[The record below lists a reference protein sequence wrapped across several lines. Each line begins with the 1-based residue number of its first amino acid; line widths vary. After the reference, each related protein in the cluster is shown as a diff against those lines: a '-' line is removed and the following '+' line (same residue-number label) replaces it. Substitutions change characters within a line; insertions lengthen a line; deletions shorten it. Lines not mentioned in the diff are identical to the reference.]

1 MDLPTLIK
9 FNKKQ
14 FYFCFFFIA
23 EQSIIFEFRMATFK
37 IKPITEQVIVPIQ
50 DIKLIPSG
58 VLYLSTNFNK
68 NILDTDNANEL
79 ISELSVYK
87 VPRYVDLGSNTDNV
101 QYTMGSNEV
110 GNNTETNPLEVPLPG
125 IINSDNA
132 DETTVSL
139 FLYKYSDVPLRS
151 NAEKPRLFSH
161 LSNMD
166 YYPIDAINYGESF
179 RTFTDQY
186 EYATAKDGLNNT
198 STFNTSVN
206 YYDTGDTSE
215 NTHKSMYV
223 LGSLPYMYRALKFYG
238 DNYKQK
244 VDIIKRYYP
253 IFDPNYNYDTSASKP
268 INEIYID
275 NNGYLVDKAVNGKRV
290 IVSAFQIFS
299 APTNIEVY
307 LGVKEIEIPMQVHEL
322 TLSGNNDE
330 QRILIAKFPRY
341 LMDDSIEHYRAIKYM
356 RLVNYTPSGDNKT
369 KCYYN
374 KQGLEND
381 NDKNQLTNESE
392 YGTKLA
398 ELNIQFS
405 R

>member
-1 MDLPTLIK
+1 
-9 FNKKQ
+9 
-14 FYFCFFFIA
+14 
-23 EQSIIFEFRMATFK
+23 MATFK

-58 VLYLSTNFNK
+58 VLYLSTDFNK

-87 VPRYVDLGSNTDNV
+87 VPRYVDLGSNTDKV

-125 IINSDNA
+125 IINSD
-132 DETTVSL
+132 DSDDSDKLTVSL

-166 YYPIDAINYGESF
+166 YYPIDVINYGDNF
-179 RTFTDQY
+179 RTFADQY
-186 EYATAKDGLNNT
+186 EYATAKDESLSGGLNNT
-198 STFNTSVN
+198 SKFNTSVN
-206 YYDTGDTSE
+206 CYNSDDNESR
-215 NTHKSMYV
+215 THKSMYV

-238 DNYKQK
+238 DNYQKK

-253 IFDPNYNYDTSASKP
+253 IFDPDYNYDTSVSKP
-268 INEIYID
+268 EKEIFVD
-275 NNGYLVDKAVNGKRV
+275 DNGYLVDNIGKRV
-290 IVSAFQIFS
+290 TVSAFQIFN
-299 APTNIEVY
+299 ATDNIEVY
-307 LGVKEIEIPMQVHEL
+307 LGIKEIEIPMQVHEL
-322 TLSGNNDE
+322 TLSGNGSA
-330 QRILIAKFPRY
+330 QRIFIAKFPRY
-341 LMDDSIEHYRAIKYM
+341 LMDDYIEHYRAIKYI
-356 RLVNYTPSGDNKT
+356 RIVNYDKLNT
-369 KCYYN
+369 KFYYSRRS
-374 KQGLEND
+374 LETNNEQKD
-381 NDKNQLTNESE
+381 LTTE
-392 YGTKLA
+392 YETQLA

>member
-1 MDLPTLIK
+1 
-9 FNKKQ
+9 
-14 FYFCFFFIA
+14 
-23 EQSIIFEFRMATFK
+23 MATFK

-58 VLYLSTNFNK
+58 VLYLSTDFNK

-87 VPRYVDLGSNTDNV
+87 VPRYVDLGSNSDEV

-110 GNNTETNPLEVPLPG
+110 GKNTETNPLEVPLPG
-125 IINSDNA
+125 IINSDNT
-132 DETTVSL
+132 DNMSVSL

-179 RTFTDQY
+179 RAFADQY
-186 EYATAKDGLNNT
+186 EYATAKDESLDKGLNNT
-198 STFNTSVN
+198 STFQTSVN
-206 YYDTGDTSE
+206 YYNIDSTESH
-215 NTHKSMYV
+215 THKSMYV

-238 DNYKQK
+238 DNYQK
-244 VDIIKRYYP
+244 KVNIIKRYYP
-253 IFDPNYNYDTSASKP
+253 IFDPDYNYDTSASKP
-268 INEIYID
+268 EKEIFAD
-275 NNGYLVDKAVNGKRV
+275 DNGYLVDKADKTGKRV
-290 IVSAFQIFS
+290 TVSAFQIFN
-299 APTNIEVY
+299 ATNNIEVY

-330 QRILIAKFPRY
+330 QRIFIAKFPRY
-341 LMDDSIEHYRAIKYM
+341 LMDDYIEHYRAIKYI
-356 RLVNYTPSGDNKT
+356 RIANYDKSNT
-369 KCYYN
+369 KFYYSRRS
-374 KQGLEND
+374 LETNNEQKD
-381 NDKNQLTNESE
+381 LTTE
-392 YGTKLA
+392 YGTQLA

>member
-1 MDLPTLIK
+1 
-9 FNKKQ
+9 
-14 FYFCFFFIA
+14 
-23 EQSIIFEFRMATFK
+23 MATFK

-58 VLYLSTNFNK
+58 VLYLSTDFNK
-68 NILDTDNANEL
+68 NILNTDNANEL

-87 VPRYVDLGSNTDNV
+87 VPRYVDLGSNTDKV

-179 RTFTDQY
+179 REFADQY
-186 EYATAKDGLNNT
+186 EYATAKGGLNNT
-198 STFNTSVN
+198 STFNTSVH
-206 YYDTGDTSE
+206 YYDTDDTSE

-238 DNYKQK
+238 DNYQK
-244 VDIIKRYYP
+244 KVNIIKRYYP

-268 INEIYID
+268 TNEIYID
-275 NNGYLVDKAVNGKRV
+275 NNGYLVDKPEAGKRV

-299 APTNIEVY
+299 APSNIEVY

-341 LMDDSIEHYRAIKYM
+341 LMDDYIEHYRAIKYI
-356 RLVNYTPSGDNKT
+356 RIANYDKSNT
-369 KCYYN
+369 KFYYSRRS
-374 KQGLEND
+374 LETNNEQKD
-381 NDKNQLTNESE
+381 LTTE
-392 YGTKLA
+392 YGTQLA
-398 ELNIQFS
+398 ELNIQFHDKI
-405 R
+405 

>member
-1 MDLPTLIK
+1 
-9 FNKKQ
+9 
-14 FYFCFFFIA
+14 
-23 EQSIIFEFRMATFK
+23 MATFK

-58 VLYLSTNFNK
+58 VLYLSTDFNK
-68 NILDTDNANEL
+68 NILNTDNANEL

-87 VPRYVDLGSNTDNV
+87 VPRYVDLGSNTDKV

-125 IINSDNA
+125 IINSD
-132 DETTVSL
+132 DSDDSDKLTVSL

-166 YYPIDAINYGESF
+166 YYPIDAINYGEDF
-179 RTFTDQY
+179 RAFADQY

-198 STFNTSVN
+198 STFNTSVK
-206 YYDTGDTSE
+206 YYNIDSTESH
-215 NTHKSMYV
+215 THKSMYV

-238 DNYKQK
+238 SNYQKK

-253 IFDPNYNYDTSASKP
+253 IFDSNYNYDTSASKP

-275 NNGYLVDKAVNGKRV
+275 NNGYLVDKPEAGKRV

-307 LGVKEIEIPMQVHEL
+307 LGVKEIEIPIQVHEL

-341 LMDDSIEHYRAIKYM
+341 LMDDYIEHYRAIKYM
-356 RLVNYTPSGDNKT
+356 RIVNYTPSGDNKT

-374 KQGLEND
+374 YQGFAKD
-381 NDKNQLTNESE
+381 NDQNTLTTE
-392 YGTKLA
+392 YGSQLA
-398 ELNIQFS
+398 ELNIQYS

>member
-1 MDLPTLIK
+1 
-9 FNKKQ
+9 
-14 FYFCFFFIA
+14 
-23 EQSIIFEFRMATFK
+23 MATFK

-58 VLYLSTNFNK
+58 VLYLSTDFNK
-68 NILDTDNANEL
+68 NILNTDNANEL

-87 VPRYVDLGSNTDNV
+87 VPRYVNLGSNSDSV

-110 GNNTETNPLEVPLPG
+110 GNNTETNPLEVSLPG

-132 DETTVSL
+132 DDSDKLTVSL

-179 RTFTDQY
+179 RAFTDQY

-206 YYDTGDTSE
+206 YYNIDSTESH
-215 NTHKSMYV
+215 THKSMYV

-238 DNYKQK
+238 SNYQKK

-268 INEIYID
+268 KNEIYID
-275 NNGYLVDKAVNGKRV
+275 NNGYLVDKAEAGKRV

-374 KQGLEND
+374 YQGLAKD
-381 NDKNQLTNESE
+381 NDQNTLTTE
-392 YGTKLA
+392 YGSQLA
-398 ELNIQFS
+398 ELNIQYL

>member
-1 MDLPTLIK
+1 
-9 FNKKQ
+9 
-14 FYFCFFFIA
+14 
-23 EQSIIFEFRMATFK
+23 MATFK

-58 VLYLSTNFNK
+58 VLYLSTDFNK
-68 NILDTDNANEL
+68 NILNTDNANEL

-87 VPRYVDLGSNTDNV
+87 VPRYVDLGSNTDKV

-125 IINSDNA
+125 IINSD
-132 DETTVSL
+132 DSDDSDKLTVSL

-179 RTFTDQY
+179 RAFADQY

-198 STFNTSVN
+198 STFNTSVK
-206 YYDTGDTSE
+206 YYDTTDTSQ
-215 NTHKSMYV
+215 NTHKSMYI

-238 DNYKQK
+238 GNYQQK
-244 VDIIKRYYP
+244 VNIIKRYYP

-268 INEIYID
+268 EKEIFAD
-275 NNGYLVDKAVNGKRV
+275 DNGYLVDKADKTGKRV
-290 IVSAFQIFS
+290 TVSAFQIFN
-299 APTNIEVY
+299 ATNNIEVY

-330 QRILIAKFPRY
+330 QRIFIAKFPRY
-341 LMDDSIEHYRAIKYM
+341 LMDDYIEHYRAIKYI
-356 RLVNYTPSGDNKT
+356 RIANYDKSNT
-369 KCYYN
+369 KFYYSRRS
-374 KQGLEND
+374 LETNNEQED
-381 NDKNQLTNESE
+381 LTTE
-392 YGTKLA
+392 YGTQLA
-398 ELNIQFS
+398 ELNIHIHNKN
-405 R
+405 

>member
-1 MDLPTLIK
+1 M
-9 FNKKQ
+9 
-14 FYFCFFFIA
+14 
-23 EQSIIFEFRMATFK
+23 SFK
-37 IKPITEQVIVPIQ
+37 IKPIPEQIIVPIQ

-58 VLYLSTNFNK
+58 VLYLSTDFNK
-68 NILDTDNANEL
+68 NILNTDNANEL

-87 VPRYVDLGSNTDNV
+87 VPRYVDLGSNDDEV

-132 DETTVSL
+132 DEMTVSL

-179 RTFTDQY
+179 RTFADQY
-186 EYATAKDGLNNT
+186 EYATAKDESLDKGLNNT
-198 STFNTSVN
+198 STFQTSVN
-206 YYDTGDTSE
+206 YYNIDSTESH
-215 NTHKSMYV
+215 THKSMYV

-238 DNYKQK
+238 SNYQKK

-253 IFDPNYNYDTSASKP
+253 IFDPDYNYDTSASKP
-268 INEIYID
+268 EKEIFAD
-275 NNGYLVDKAVNGKRV
+275 DNGYLIDNTGKRV
-290 IVSAFQIFS
+290 TVSAFQIFN
-299 APTNIEVY
+299 ATDNIEVY
-307 LGVKEIEIPMQVHEL
+307 LGIKEIEIPMQVHEL
-322 TLSGNNDE
+322 TLSGNNSA
-330 QRILIAKFPRY
+330 QRIFIAKFPRY
-341 LMDDSIEHYRAIKYM
+341 LMDDYIEHYRAIKYI
-356 RLVNYTPSGDNKT
+356 RIANYDKSNT
-369 KCYYN
+369 KFYYSRRS
-374 KQGLEND
+374 LETNNEQED
-381 NDKNQLTNESE
+381 LTTE
-392 YGTKLA
+392 YGTQLA

>member
-1 MDLPTLIK
+1 MV
-9 FNKKQ
+9 
-14 FYFCFFFIA
+14 
-23 EQSIIFEFRMATFK
+23 TFK

-58 VLYLSTNFNK
+58 VLYLSTDFNK
-68 NILDTDNANEL
+68 NILNTDNANEL

-87 VPRYVDLGSNTDNV
+87 VPRYVDLDSNSDNV

-125 IINSDNA
+125 IINSDNT
-132 DETTVSL
+132 DNMPVSL

-151 NAEKPRLFSH
+151 NSEKPRLFSH

-179 RTFTDQY
+179 RAFADQY
-186 EYATAKDGLNNT
+186 EYATAKGGLNNT

-206 YYDTGDTSE
+206 YYNNPDSE
-215 NTHKSMYV
+215 THKSMYV

-238 DNYKQK
+238 GNYQKK

-268 INEIYID
+268 INEIFID
-275 NNGYLVDKAVNGKRV
+275 DNGYLVDNAGKRV
-290 IVSAFQIFS
+290 IVSAFQIFD
-299 APTNIEVY
+299 APRNIEVY

-322 TLSGNNDE
+322 TLSGNNDN

-341 LMDDSIEHYRAIKYM
+341 LMDDYIEHYRAIKYI
-356 RLVNYTPSGDNKT
+356 RIVNYNDTT
-369 KCYYN
+369 RYYYN
-374 KQGLEND
+374 YQGFVNNNE
-381 NDKNQLTNESE
+381 KNELTAE

-398 ELNIQFS
+398 ELNIKFS

>member
-1 MDLPTLIK
+1 
-9 FNKKQ
+9 
-14 FYFCFFFIA
+14 
-23 EQSIIFEFRMATFK
+23 MAAFK

-58 VLYLSTNFNK
+58 VLYLSTDFNK
-68 NILDTDNANEL
+68 NILSTNNTNEL

-87 VPRYVDLGSNTDNV
+87 VPRYVDLGSNTDKV

-110 GNNTETNPLEVPLPG
+110 GNNTETNPFEVPLPG

-132 DETTVSL
+132 DNVMVSL
-139 FLYKYSDVPLRS
+139 FLYKYSDVPLRDNS
-151 NAEKPRLFSH
+151 EKPRLFSH

-179 RTFTDQY
+179 RAFADQY

-206 YYDTGDTSE
+206 YYDTDDTPK
-215 NTHKSMYV
+215 NKHKSMYV

-238 DNYKQK
+238 DNYQKK

-253 IFDPNYNYDTSASKP
+253 IFDPDYNYDTSASKP
-268 INEIYID
+268 EKEIFAD
-275 NNGYLVDKAVNGKRV
+275 DNGYLIDDDGKRV
-290 IVSAFQIFS
+290 TVSAFQIFN
-299 APTNIEVY
+299 ATDNIEVY
-307 LGVKEIEIPMQVHEL
+307 LGIKEIEIPMQVHEL
-322 TLSGNNDE
+322 TLSGNGSA
-330 QRILIAKFPRY
+330 QRIFIAKFPRY
-341 LMDDSIEHYRAIKYM
+341 LMDDYIEHYRAIKYI
-356 RLVNYTPSGDNKT
+356 RIANYDKSNT
-369 KCYYN
+369 KFYYSRRS
-374 KQGLEND
+374 LETNNEQED
-381 NDKNQLTNESE
+381 LTTK
-392 YGTKLA
+392 YGTQLA